1 MELQIFAVIASL
13 SITTFFLFLALRH
26 KNWLF
31 YRTGSSLY
39 LGFLGVSVITVM
51 DAITSIYYAPAE
63 SYRFIGLNA
72 IFFIP
77 LTAIAIAFFAFSM
90 TEIAQILEKLEHKGG
105 GVYNFSY
112 LVFGKLVSLV
122 AAASILV
129 DYVNTA
135 AISSI
140 SAIENAFHFVDVDS
154 SVKLFLELIVVWLVA
169 VLNLVGIREN
179 IKVTFALFGF
189 IAYSL
194 ALTIGLGLANFTP
207 ATANIAM
214 DSLTTGGSA
223 LMSGGLI
230 GGYELLIV
238 GIGSTILAYSGI
250 ESVLQTQKLTENWKV
265 IKHSYIFLIL
275 FIGIITPAISLM
287 ALSQITEPLKYAEN
301 LIPHFAEQV
310 GGPSL
315 ALFVMVA
322 AFFALIFAVNTAMV
336 ASVELLTVVGERFSL
351 YWLIRKNK
359 FDAHQKIILF
369 MAAFFSSVILIT
381 NGSQETVADMY
392 AIGLVATF
400 VINLAALLMFRF
412 AQGFG
417 HIQEAKTSFIK
428 NLILFVLFLSVF
440 VFLFEA
446 KPNGAMLWIGSCAF
460 MVALGF
466 IATKLFKDPEYEL
479 LKKFGKRFDIVS
491 FINENV
497 ENRDVHIFFM
507 GPNDRH
513 FTLNSRNICITYA
526 LDRLEAPKSLSK
538 NHFILPIHS
547 YIDLT
552 KDIDLTLVSLKDWFP
567 EKHFFVHFGW
577 ITTSWRNRLYS
588 IIIINRILK
597 LPLKHPDIHFAIEY
611 FPLKR

>member
-1 MELQIFAVIASL
+1 MELQIFAVIAAL
-13 SITTFFLFLALRH
+13 GITTFFLLLALRH
-26 KNWLF
+26 KEWLF
-31 YRTGSSLY
+31 YKTGPSVY

-90 TEIAQILEKLEHKGG
+90 TEIAQILEKLGHKGG

-140 SAIENAFHFVDVDS
+140 SAIENAFHFVDIDS
-154 SVKLFLELIVVWLVA
+154 SIKLFLEVSVVSVVA
-169 VLNLVGIREN
+169 TLNLLGIREN
-179 IKVTFALFGF
+179 IKVTFTLFAF

-207 ATANIAM
+207 TSTNIAA
-214 DSLTTGGSA
+214 DSFTTAGSA
-223 LMSGGLI
+223 LMNGGI
-230 GGYELLIV
+230 VGGYELLIV

-265 IKHSYIFLIL
+265 IKNSYIFLIL
-275 FIGIITPAISLM
+275 FIGIVTPAISLM
-287 ALSQITEPLKYAEN
+287 ALSQTTEPLKYAEN

-310 GGPSL
+310 GGSSL
-315 ALFVMVA
+315 ALFVMIA
-322 AFFALIFAVNTAMV
+322 AFFALVFAVNTAMV

-351 YWLIRKNK
+351 YWLLRKNR
-359 FDAHQKIILF
+359 FESHYKIIIF
-369 MAAFFSSVILIT
+369 VAVFFTCVILIT

-400 VINLAALLMFRF
+400 VINLAALLVFRF

-417 HIQEAKTSFIK
+417 HIQESKTSFIK
-428 NLILFVLFLSVF
+428 NIALLILFLSVF

-446 KPNGAMLWIGSCAF
+446 KPNGAMLWIGSCGV

-466 IATKLFKDPEYEL
+466 VITKLFKDPEYEL

-491 FINENV
+491 FISENI
-497 ENRDVHIFFM
+497 EGRDIHLFFM

-513 FTLNSRNICITYA
+513 FALNPKNICITYA
-526 LDRLEAPKSLSK
+526 LDRLEAPISLSK
-538 NHFILPIHS
+538 NHFILPLHS
-547 YIDLT
+547 FLELT
-552 KDIDLTLVSLKDWFP
+552 KDIDQTLHSLKDWFP
-567 EKHFFVHFGW
+567 EKRLYVHFGW
-577 ITTSWRNRLYS
+577 PMTSWRNRLYS
-588 IIIINRILK
+588 IVMINRILK
-597 LPLKHPDIHFAIEY
+597 LPQKHPDIHFAIEY
-611 FPLKR
+611 FPPKR